1 MHGTTAPQDAQF
13 LCLDGAVALATTTRL
28 AVYRFQLHLQA
39 LQTGLKSRDS
49 KDMEVSYNGGTP
61 KTGWFINVNGKS
73 CEMDDLGFPPF
84 WEPPIQSYKVT

>member
-39 LQTGLKSRDS
+39 LQTGLK
-49 KDMEVSYNGGTP
+49 
-61 KTGWFINVNGKS
+61 
-73 CEMDDLGFPPF
+73 
-84 WEPPIQSYKVT
+84 